1 MKFYIDFEATQPE
14 NEIIAIGAVAE
25 NGATFHTL
33 VKPQLSSISPY
44 ISQMTHI
51 SAEDLEW
58 APDINK
64 ALIEFDAWMMT
75 QESNI
80 MNCRFISYGDDD
92 KFVKSTLPAITD
104 GHAFT
109 VAAILMAKIED
120 CSAETKRFFHGTIK
134 LVHAFNYVQAVE
146 TEQKHNPLEDAMMLQ
161 KVYEHMQTHDPLPA
175 HPLNKEF
182 DAAMANKM
190 VKMPSGTFWC
200 KHVNGGKYM
209 YKIHYFKTCDDAINW
224 LITDVMRAKEPELI
238 HRDRIMAN
246 IMKAIRKNSAY
257 CNYKWGCV
265 KEEENASEENN

>member
-14 NEIIAIGAVAE
+14 NEIIAIGACAE

-44 ISQMTHI
+44 VSQLTHI

-64 ALIEFDAWMMT
+64 ALIEFDAWMT
-75 QESNI
+75 AQESNI

-92 KFVKSTLPAITD
+92 KFVKHTLPAITNE
-104 GHAFT
+104 HAFT

-120 CSAETKRFFHGTIK
+120 CSVETKRFFHGTIK
-134 LVHAFNYVQAVE
+134 LVHAFNYVQAAE

-161 KVYEHMQTHDPLPA
+161 KVYEHMQTHEPLPC
-175 HPLNKEF
+175 HPLNKDF
-182 DAAMANKM
+182 NAAMSNAS

-200 KHVNGGKYM
+200 KHVHGGKNG
-209 YKIHYFKTCDDAINW
+209 KVRNFATCDDAIDW

-246 IMKAIRKNSAY
+246 IMKAIRKNSSY
-257 CNYKWGCV
+257 CNYKWGRV
-265 KEEENASEENN
+265 KEEEKVENIE

>member
-25 NGATFHTL
+25 NGATFHSL

-51 SAEDLEW
+51 SAEDLEI
-58 APDINK
+58 APTIDK
-64 ALIEFDAWMMT
+64 ALIDFDLWVMR
-75 QESNI
+75 QESDI
-80 MNCRFISYGDDD
+80 MHCRFISYGDDD
-92 KFVKSTLPAITD
+92 KFIKSTLPAITNE
-104 GHAFT
+104 HAFT

-134 LVHAFNYVQAVE
+134 LVHAFNYVQAAE

-161 KVYEHMQTHDPLPA
+161 KVYEHMLTHDPLPC
-175 HPLNKEF
+175 HPLNKNF
-182 DAAMANKM
+182 GAAMSSAS

-200 KHVNGGKYM
+200 RTNLKKTA
-209 YKIHYFKTCDDAINW
+209 KIYNFATCEEAIEW
-224 LITDVMRAKEPELI
+224 LITDVMHAKEPELI

-246 IMKAIRKNSAY
+246 IMKAIRQKTRY
-257 CNYKWGCV
+257 CNFLWGRV
-265 KEEENASEENN
+265 KEEKEENN